1 MDTSNNNK
9 PSLEKI
15 MAELKGITAK
25 LEDKNISIDK
35 AIAGFEKG
43 MNLIKLAKE
52 ELTRIDEKISKIIN
66 KNKESE

>member
-35 AIAGFEKG
+35 ANCGIWKG
-43 MNLIKLAKE
+43 
-52 ELTRIDEKISKIIN
+52 DEPDQISKRRIN
-66 KNKESE
+66 SHWWKNK